1 MSLQT
6 PLARARGLGSAK
18 EGLHHWWMQR
28 VTAIALIPLTLWL
41 IYAVASIADAGY
53 KTVIEEL
60 SSPLNSSLII
70 SLIIAAFYHAALG
83 MQIVFEDYISSKPK
97 RIVCIVTTNLLLF
110 FLAVTGIFS
119 IVRIVL
125 GGH

>member
-28 VTAIALIPLTLWL
+28 VTAVALLPLTLWL
-41 IYAVASIADAGY
+41 V
-53 KTVIEEL
+53 
-60 SSPLNSSLII
+60 PLNSSLII

>member
-28 VTAIALIPLTLWL
+28 ITAIALIPLALWL
-41 IYAVASIADAGY
+41 IYAIACIADAGY
-53 KTVIEEL
+53 ITVIEEI

-83 MQIVFEDYISSKPK
+83 MQVVFEDYISSKST
-97 RIVCIVTTNLLLF
+97 RVVCIVSTNLLLF
-110 FLAVTGIFS
+110 FLAITGVFS
-119 IVRIVL
+119 VVRIVL